1 MNKFFQQTL
10 ASFIGS
16 LAGLFFFFL
25 LTGSGLL
32 IFLIALLL
40 SDTTPQIKDQ
50 SVLVFNLNTQITDK
64 KLDNTLEEFLAE
76 EKTKNLTVRE
86 ITKAIEKAAKDPKI
100 VALFLDGKNGV
111 LNSGYANLTEI
122 KSALEKFKA
131 SGKKIISYDLNYSE
145 KDYYITSIADTIILD
160 PIGLIEINGFSSP
173 QLFLANALQKY
184 GIGVQVI
191 RAGKFKAAVEPFIRN
206 NYSEESRQQTQ
217 VLLKDLWT
225 NYVNDVSKNRN
236 LTTTKIKEIANT
248 KGILNGEEAKQLG
261 LIDKVADFNEVVS
274 DLQTISNSK
283 NEDSFRQISI
293 KNYLDSSNNEQVSN
307 NKIAIL
313 YAEGTIVGGKGKIGQ
328 IGSAYFAKQIRK
340 IRDDD
345 NIKAVIVRINSPGGS
360 AIASEIILREL
371 LLTKKKKPVI
381 ISMGNI
387 AASGGYWIA
396 TSGEKIFAEKNTITG
411 SIGVFGVLF
420 NLEKIANNNGINYDV
435 VKTGKFA
442 DLNAGFRAKTDAE
455 LQIYQ
460 KSVDAFYSLFLEKVA
475 KARNLTTEKVDNI
488 AQGRVWSGE
497 DAKNVGLVDEIGGL
511 NSAIQYTIKELKLG
525 DDWEVKEY
533 PEKRN
538 WETEFLEKLEET
550 KLQEKLNDSQI
561 IAITL
566 SKLKSELDIAD
577 IIENPNQIYTIL
589 PFKLEIE

>member
-1 MNKFFQQTL
+1 M
-10 ASFIGS
+10 
-16 LAGLFFFFL
+16 
-25 LTGSGLL
+25 
-32 IFLIALLL
+32 
-40 SDTTPQIKDQ
+40 
-50 SVLVFNLNTQITDK
+50 
-64 KLDNTLEEFLAE
+64 
-76 EKTKNLTVRE
+76 
-86 ITKAIEKAAKDPKI
+86 
-100 VALFLDGKNGV
+100 
-111 LNSGYANLTEI
+111 
-122 KSALEKFKA
+122 
-131 SGKKIISYDLNYSE
+131 
-145 KDYYITSIADTIILD
+145 
-160 PIGLIEINGFSSP
+160 
-173 QLFLANALQKY
+173 
-184 GIGVQVI
+184 QVI

-345 NIKAVIVRINSPGGS
+345 NIKALVVRINSPGGS